1 MWTLDHTLS
10 LYKKLKLGLFPCLCL
25 ISKHYY
31 YTKIQAYC
39 LLLSRVSPLSP
50 LSLTFR
56 KLQWRLEML
65 LLPWKA
71 QRRRFHAQSL
81 EGIWRNKKEDYTLSE
96 DVWSCSFAGT
106 TECKMKMELLASTWW
121 CILHQRFCA
130 IGCKLE
136 FDLFIF
142 FSNCT

>member
-1 MWTLDHTLS
+1 MRTLDHTLS
-10 LYKKLKLGLFPCLCL
+10 LYKKLKLGLFLCLCL
-25 ISKHYY
+25 ISSKHYY
-31 YTKIQAYC
+31 YTTIQACC
-39 LLLSRVSPLSP
+39 LLLSRVSPLYP

-56 KLQWRLEML
+56 KLQWRLEIL

-106 TECKMKMELLASTWW
+106 TECKMKMELLASTWS
-121 CILHQRFCA
+121 IRPSTSL
-130 IGCKLE
+130 CKLE